1 MDKII
6 DMISARVSRAFE
18 AAGYDPA
25 LGQVTLSN
33 RPDLCQYQCNGAMA
47 GAKQYHKAPFL
58 IAQAVVDNLAGE
70 EMFSKAEMV
79 KPGFINLDVSGA
91 FLARVMNEMNADE
104 RRGVE
109 RAEHP
114 LSIVVDY
121 GGPNVAKPL
130 HVGHLRS
137 AVIGESIK
145 RTARFMGHKVVGDVH
160 LGDWGLQIGQIITEL
175 KERQPGL
182 PYFDPEIT
190 EGYPAE
196 PPFTISDLEEIYPC
210 ASKKS
215 KEDEAFK
222 AAAQAATAELQAGR
236 PGYRA
241 LWRNIIDVSVAD
253 LKRNYEKLD
262 VSFDLWMGESDAQP
276 YIPAMVEQMKAD
288 GYAYV
293 SDGAL
298 VVDVAEEGDKVE
310 VPPCLIL
317 KSDGAAQYE
326 TTDLATIVQRRQD
339 FDPDRI
345 IYLTDK
351 RQELHFVRVFRCAYK
366 TGLVD
371 RDKCSLE
378 HIGFGTMNGKDGKPF
393 KTRAGGVMRL
403 ETLIAEIT
411 DFIREKIT
419 ENQTVSDDELEKTA
433 GMIAL
438 AALKYG
444 DLSNLATK
452 DYVFDLDRFAS
463 FEGNTGPYILYTIV
477 RIKSILAKYDGDVA
491 AAKLLAP
498 TSQEQKDL
506 MLVLSRLQDSL
517 LAAYRDSLPNV
528 ICAYIYELAGAANK
542 FYHDVRIIS
551 EPDPAQKASYVALM
565 DLTRR
570 ALETCIDLL
579 GFSAPDKM

>member
-1 MDKII
+1 MDQLA
-6 DMISARVSRAFE
+6 DLISRQLAGAFE
-18 AAGYDPA
+18 RAGYGDA
-25 LGQVTLSN
+25 DARATLSN
-33 RPDLCQYQCNGAMA
+33 RPDLCEYQCNGALPA
-47 GAKQYHKAPFL
+47 AKLYHKAPIQ
-58 IAQAVVDNLAGE
+58 IAQAVA
-70 EMFSKAEMV
+70 AELSGCELFESV
-79 KPGFINLDVSGA
+79 EAVNPGFLNMKLSGA
-91 FLARVMNEMNADE
+91 FLAQYLTEMAQSD
-104 RRGVE
+104 RLGVPQE
-109 RAEHP
+109 ETP
-114 LSIVVDY
+114 KTIVLDY

-130 HVGHLRS
+130 HIGHLRS
-137 AVIGESIK
+137 AIIGESVK
-145 RTARFMGHKVVGDVH
+145 RIDRWFGNHVIGDIH
-160 LGDWGLQIGQIITEL
+160 LGDWGLQMGLIIAQL
-175 KERQPGL
+175 QDDQPEL
-182 PYFDPEIT
+182 PYFDDSFT
-190 EGYPAE
+190 GGYPETA
-196 PPFTISDLEEIYPC
+196 PFTISELEKIYPA
-210 ASKKS
+210 ASARS
-215 KEDEAFK
+215 KEDEAF
-222 AAAQAATAELQAGR
+222 AARAHDATYQLQSGKR
-236 PGYRA
+236 GYRA
-241 LWRNIIDVSVAD
+241 LWRHILNVSVAD
-253 LKRNYEKLD
+253 MKRNYEKLD
-262 VSFDLWMGESDAQP
+262 VHFDVWLGESDAQP
-276 YIPAMVEQMKAD
+276 YIPKMLKLVEEKHLA
-288 GYAYV
+288 V
-293 SDGAL
+293 RSEGAL
-298 VVDVAEEGDKVE
+298 VVPVQEDTDTKDI
-310 VPPCLIL
+310 PPCIL
-317 KSDGAAQYE
+317 VKSDGATLYA
-326 TTDLATIVQRRQD
+326 TTDLATILQREED
-339 FDPDRI
+339 FHPDRI
-345 IYLTDK
+345 FYLTDK
-351 RQELHFVRVFRCAYK
+351 RQNLHFEQVFRVARK
-366 TGLVD
+366 ASLVPETTQ
-371 RDKCSLE
+371 LQ
-378 HIGFGTMNGKDGKPF
+378 HVGFGTMNGKDGKPF

>member
-1 MDKII
+1 MDQLA
-6 DMISARVSRAFE
+6 DLISRQLAGAFE
-18 AAGYDPA
+18 RAGYGDA
-25 LGQVTLSN
+25 DARATLSN
-33 RPDLCQYQCNGAMA
+33 RPDLCEYQCNGALPA
-47 GAKQYHKAPFL
+47 AKLYHKAPIQ
-58 IAQAVVDNLAGE
+58 IAQAVA
-70 EMFSKAEMV
+70 AELSGCELFESV
-79 KPGFINLDVSGA
+79 EAVNPGFLNMKLSGA
-91 FLARVMNEMNADE
+91 FLAQYLTEMAQSD
-104 RRGVE
+104 RLGVPQE
-109 RAEHP
+109 ETP
-114 LSIVVDY
+114 KTIVLDY

-130 HVGHLRS
+130 HIGHLRS
-137 AVIGESIK
+137 AIIGESVK
-145 RTARFMGHKVVGDVH
+145 RIDRWFGNHVIGDIH
-160 LGDWGLQIGQIITEL
+160 LGDWGLQMGLIIAQL
-175 KERQPGL
+175 QDDQPEL
-182 PYFDPEIT
+182 PYFDDSFT
-190 EGYPAE
+190 GGYPETA
-196 PPFTISDLEEIYPC
+196 PFTISELEKIYPA
-210 ASKKS
+210 ASARS
-215 KEDEAFK
+215 KEDEAF
-222 AAAQAATAELQAGR
+222 AARAHDATYQLQSGKR
-236 PGYRA
+236 GYRA
-241 LWRNIIDVSVAD
+241 LWRHILNVSVAD
-253 LKRNYEKLD
+253 MKRNYEKLD
-262 VSFDLWMGESDAQP
+262 VHFDVWLGESDAQP
-276 YIPAMVEQMKAD
+276 YIPKMLKLVEEKHLA
-288 GYAYV
+288 V
-293 SDGAL
+293 RSEGAL
-298 VVDVAEEGDKVE
+298 VVPVQEDTDTKDI
-310 VPPCLIL
+310 PPCIL
-317 KSDGAAQYE
+317 VKSDGATLYA
-326 TTDLATIVQRRQD
+326 TTDLATILQREED
-339 FDPDRI
+339 FRPDRI
-345 IYLTDK
+345 FYLTDK
-351 RQELHFVRVFRCAYK
+351 RQNLHFEQVFRVARK
-366 TGLVD
+366 AKLVPNTTE
-371 RDKCSLE
+371 LQ
-378 HIGFGTMNGKDGKPF
+378 HVGFGTMNGKDGKPF

-477 RIKSILAKYDGDVA
+477 RIKSILAKYDGDVV

>member
-1 MDKII
+1 MDQLA
-6 DMISARVSRAFE
+6 DLISRQLAGAFE
-18 AAGYDPA
+18 RAGYGDA
-25 LGQVTLSN
+25 DARATLSN
-33 RPDLCQYQCNGAMA
+33 RPDLCEYQCNGALPA
-47 GAKQYHKAPFL
+47 AKLYHKAPIQ
-58 IAQAVVDNLAGE
+58 IAQAVA
-70 EMFSKAEMV
+70 AELSGCELFESV
-79 KPGFINLDVSGA
+79 EAVNPGFLNMKLSGA
-91 FLARVMNEMNADE
+91 FLAQYLTEMAQSD
-104 RRGVE
+104 RLGVPQE
-109 RAEHP
+109 ETPRT
-114 LSIVVDY
+114 IVLDY

-130 HVGHLRS
+130 HIGHLRS
-137 AVIGESIK
+137 AIIGESVK
-145 RTARFMGHKVVGDVH
+145 RIDRWFGNHVIGDIH
-160 LGDWGLQIGQIITEL
+160 LGDWGLQMGLIIAQL
-175 KERQPGL
+175 QDDQPEL
-182 PYFDPEIT
+182 PYFDDSFTGDYPE
-190 EGYPAE
+190 AA
-196 PPFTISDLEEIYPC
+196 PFTISELEKIYPA
-210 ASKKS
+210 ASARS
-215 KEDEAFK
+215 KEDEAF
-222 AAAQAATAELQAGR
+222 AARAHDATYQLQSGKR
-236 PGYRA
+236 GYRA
-241 LWRNIIDVSVAD
+241 LWRHILNVSVAD
-253 LKRNYEKLD
+253 MKRNYEKLD
-262 VSFDLWMGESDAQP
+262 VHFDVWLGESDAQP
-276 YIPAMVEQMKAD
+276 YIPKMLKLVEEKHLA
-288 GYAYV
+288 V
-293 SDGAL
+293 RSEGAL
-298 VVDVAEEGDKVE
+298 VVPVQEDTDTKDI
-310 VPPCLIL
+310 PPCIL
-317 KSDGAAQYE
+317 VKSDGATLYA
-326 TTDLATIVQRRQD
+326 TTDLATILQREED
-339 FDPDRI
+339 FQPDRI
-345 IYLTDK
+345 FYLTDK
-351 RQELHFVRVFRCAYK
+351 RQNLHFEQVFRVARK
-366 TGLVD
+366 AKLVPD
-371 RDKCSLE
+371 TTELQ
-378 HIGFGTMNGKDGKPF
+378 HVGFGTMNGKDGKPF

-419 ENQTVSDDELEKTA
+419 ENQTVADDELEKTA

-565 DLTRR
+565 TLTRR

>member
-1 MDKII
+1 MDQLA
-6 DMISARVSRAFE
+6 DLISRQLAGAFE
-18 AAGYDPA
+18 RAGYGDA
-25 LGQVTLSN
+25 DARATLSN
-33 RPDLCQYQCNGAMA
+33 RPDLCEYQCNGALPA
-47 GAKQYHKAPFL
+47 AKLYHKAPIQ
-58 IAQAVVDNLAGE
+58 IAQAVA
-70 EMFSKAEMV
+70 AELSGCELFESV
-79 KPGFINLDVSGA
+79 EAVNPGFLNMKLSGA
-91 FLARVMNEMNADE
+91 FLAQYLTEMAQSD
-104 RRGVE
+104 RLGVPQE
-109 RAEHP
+109 ETP
-114 LSIVVDY
+114 KTIVLDY

-130 HVGHLRS
+130 HIGHLRS
-137 AVIGESIK
+137 AIIGESVK
-145 RTARFMGHKVVGDVH
+145 RIDRWFGNHVIGDIH
-160 LGDWGLQIGQIITEL
+160 LGDWGLQMGLIIAQL
-175 KERQPGL
+175 QDDQPEL
-182 PYFDPEIT
+182 PYFDDSFT
-190 EGYPAE
+190 GGYPETA
-196 PPFTISDLEEIYPC
+196 PFTISELEKIYPA
-210 ASKKS
+210 ASARS
-215 KEDEAFK
+215 KEDEAF
-222 AAAQAATAELQAGR
+222 AARAHDATYQLQSGKR
-236 PGYRA
+236 GYRA
-241 LWRNIIDVSVAD
+241 LWRHILNVSVAD
-253 LKRNYEKLD
+253 MKRNYEKLD
-262 VSFDLWMGESDAQP
+262 VHFDVWLGESDAQP
-276 YIPAMVEQMKAD
+276 YIPKMLKLVEEKHLA
-288 GYAYV
+288 V
-293 SDGAL
+293 RSEGAL
-298 VVDVAEEGDKVE
+298 VVPVQEDTDTKDI
-310 VPPCLIL
+310 PPCIL
-317 KSDGAAQYE
+317 VKSDGATLYA
-326 TTDLATIVQRRQD
+326 TTDLATILQREED
-339 FDPDRI
+339 FQPDRI
-345 IYLTDK
+345 FYLTDK
-351 RQELHFVRVFRCAYK
+351 RQNLHFEQVFRVARK
-366 TGLVD
+366 AKLVPD
-371 RDKCSLE
+371 TTELQ
-378 HIGFGTMNGKDGKPF
+378 HVGFGTMNGKDGKPF

>member
-1 MDKII
+1 MDQLA
-6 DMISARVSRAFE
+6 DLISRQLAGAFE
-18 AAGYDPA
+18 RAGYGDA
-25 LGQVTLSN
+25 DARATLSN
-33 RPDLCQYQCNGAMA
+33 RPDLCEYQCNGALPA
-47 GAKQYHKAPFL
+47 AKLYHKAPIQ
-58 IAQAVVDNLAGE
+58 IAQAVA
-70 EMFSKAEMV
+70 AELSGCELFESV
-79 KPGFINLDVSGA
+79 EAVNPGFLNMKLSGA
-91 FLARVMNEMNADE
+91 FLAQYLTEMAQSD
-104 RRGVE
+104 RLGVPQE
-109 RAEHP
+109 ETP
-114 LSIVVDY
+114 KTIVLDY

-130 HVGHLRS
+130 HIGHLRS
-137 AVIGESIK
+137 AIIGESVK
-145 RTARFMGHKVVGDVH
+145 RIDRWFGNHVIGDIH
-160 LGDWGLQIGQIITEL
+160 LGDWGLQMGLIIAQL
-175 KERQPGL
+175 QDDQPEL
-182 PYFDPEIT
+182 PYFDDSFT
-190 EGYPAE
+190 GGYPETA
-196 PPFTISDLEEIYPC
+196 PFTISELEKIYPA
-210 ASKKS
+210 ASARS
-215 KEDEAFK
+215 KEDEAF
-222 AAAQAATAELQAGR
+222 AARAHDATYQLQSGKR
-236 PGYRA
+236 GYRA
-241 LWRNIIDVSVAD
+241 LWRHILNVSVAD
-253 LKRNYEKLD
+253 MKRNYEKLD
-262 VSFDLWMGESDAQP
+262 VHFDVWLGESDAQP
-276 YIPAMVEQMKAD
+276 YIPKMLKLVEEKHLA
-288 GYAYV
+288 V
-293 SDGAL
+293 RSEGAL
-298 VVDVAEEGDKVE
+298 VVPVQEDTDTKDI
-310 VPPCLIL
+310 PPCIL
-317 KSDGAAQYE
+317 VKSDGATLYA
-326 TTDLATIVQRRQD
+326 TTDLATILQREED
-339 FDPDRI
+339 FRPDRI
-345 IYLTDK
+345 FYLTDK
-351 RQELHFVRVFRCAYK
+351 RQNLHFEQVFRVARK
-366 TGLVD
+366 AQLVPNTTE
-371 RDKCSLE
+371 LQ
-378 HIGFGTMNGKDGKPF
+378 HVGFGTMNGKDGKPF

-498 TSQEQKDL
+498 TSQEKKDL

>member
-1 MDKII
+1 MDQLA
-6 DMISARVSRAFE
+6 DLISRQLAGAFE
-18 AAGYDPA
+18 RAGYGDA
-25 LGQVTLSN
+25 DARATLSN
-33 RPDLCQYQCNGAMA
+33 RPDLCEYQCNGALPA
-47 GAKQYHKAPFL
+47 AKLYHKAPIQ
-58 IAQAVVDNLAGE
+58 IAQAVA
-70 EMFSKAEMV
+70 AELSGCELFESV
-79 KPGFINLDVSGA
+79 EAVNPGFLNMKLSGA
-91 FLARVMNEMNADE
+91 FLAQYLTEMAQSD
-104 RRGVE
+104 RLGVPQE
-109 RAEHP
+109 ETP
-114 LSIVVDY
+114 KTIVLDY

-130 HVGHLRS
+130 HIGHLRS
-137 AVIGESIK
+137 AIIGESVK
-145 RTARFMGHKVVGDVH
+145 RIDRWFGNHVIGDIH
-160 LGDWGLQIGQIITEL
+160 LGDWGLQMGLIIAQL
-175 KERQPGL
+175 QDDQPEL
-182 PYFDPEIT
+182 PYFDDSFT
-190 EGYPAE
+190 GGYPETA
-196 PPFTISDLEEIYPC
+196 PFTISELEKIYPA
-210 ASKKS
+210 ASARS
-215 KEDEAFK
+215 KEDEAF
-222 AAAQAATAELQAGR
+222 AARAHDATYQLQSGKR
-236 PGYRA
+236 GYRA
-241 LWRNIIDVSVAD
+241 LWRHILNVSVAD
-253 LKRNYEKLD
+253 MKRNYEKLD
-262 VSFDLWMGESDAQP
+262 VHFDVWLGESDAQP
-276 YIPAMVEQMKAD
+276 YIPKMLKLVEEKHLA
-288 GYAYV
+288 V
-293 SDGAL
+293 RSEGAL
-298 VVDVAEEGDKVE
+298 VVPVQEDTDTKDI
-310 VPPCLIL
+310 PPCIL
-317 KSDGAAQYE
+317 VKSDGATLYA
-326 TTDLATIVQRRQD
+326 TTDLATILQREED
-339 FDPDRI
+339 FRPDRI
-345 IYLTDK
+345 FYLTDK
-351 RQELHFVRVFRCAYK
+351 RQNLHFEQVFRVARK
-366 TGLVD
+366 AQLVPNTTE
-371 RDKCSLE
+371 LQ
-378 HIGFGTMNGKDGKPF
+378 HVGFGTMNGKDGKPF

-506 MLVLSRLQDSL
+506 MLILSRLQDSL

-528 ICAYIYELAGAANK
+528 VCAYIYELAGAANK

>member
-1 MDKII
+1 MDQLA
-6 DMISARVSRAFE
+6 DLISRQLAGAFE
-18 AAGYDPA
+18 RAGYGDA
-25 LGQVTLSN
+25 DARATLSN
-33 RPDLCQYQCNGAMA
+33 RPDLCEYQCNGALPA
-47 GAKQYHKAPFL
+47 AKLYHKAPIQ
-58 IAQAVVDNLAGE
+58 IAQAVA
-70 EMFSKAEMV
+70 AELSGCELFESV
-79 KPGFINLDVSGA
+79 EAVNPGFLNMKLSGA
-91 FLARVMNEMNADE
+91 FLAQYLTEMAQSD
-104 RRGVE
+104 RLGVPQE
-109 RAEHP
+109 ETPRT
-114 LSIVVDY
+114 IVLDY

-130 HVGHLRS
+130 HIGHLRS
-137 AVIGESIK
+137 AIIGESVK
-145 RTARFMGHKVVGDVH
+145 RIDRWFGNHVIGDIH
-160 LGDWGLQIGQIITEL
+160 LGDWGLQMGLIIAQL
-175 KERQPGL
+175 QDDQPEL
-182 PYFDPEIT
+182 PYFDDSFT
-190 EGYPAE
+190 GGYPETA
-196 PPFTISDLEEIYPC
+196 PFTISELEKIYPA
-210 ASKKS
+210 ASARS
-215 KEDEAFK
+215 KEDEAF
-222 AAAQAATAELQAGR
+222 AARAHDATYQLQSGKR
-236 PGYRA
+236 GYRA
-241 LWRNIIDVSVAD
+241 LWRHILNVSVAD
-253 LKRNYEKLD
+253 MKRNYEKLD
-262 VSFDLWMGESDAQP
+262 VHFDVWLGESDAQP
-276 YIPAMVEQMKAD
+276 YIPKMLKLVEEKHLA
-288 GYAYV
+288 V
-293 SDGAL
+293 RSEGAL
-298 VVDVAEEGDKVE
+298 VVPVQEDTDTKDI
-310 VPPCLIL
+310 PPCIL
-317 KSDGAAQYE
+317 VKSDGATLYA
-326 TTDLATIVQRRQD
+326 TTDLATILQREED
-339 FDPDRI
+339 FRPDRI
-345 IYLTDK
+345 FYLTDK
-351 RQELHFVRVFRCAYK
+351 RQNLHFEQVFRVARK
-366 TGLVD
+366 AQLVPNTTE
-371 RDKCSLE
+371 LQ
-378 HIGFGTMNGKDGKPF
+378 HVGFGTMNGKDGKPF

-419 ENQTVSDDELEKTA
+419 ENQTVSDDELEKTT

>member
-1 MDKII
+1 MDQLA
-6 DMISARVSRAFE
+6 DLISRRLAGAFE
-18 AAGYDPA
+18 RAGYGDA
-25 LGQVTLSN
+25 DARATLSN
-33 RPDLCQYQCNGAMA
+33 RPDLCEYQCNGALPA
-47 GAKQYHKAPFL
+47 AKLYHKAPIQ
-58 IAQAVVDNLAGE
+58 IAQAVA
-70 EMFSKAEMV
+70 AELSGCELFESV
-79 KPGFINLDVSGA
+79 EAVNPGFLNMKLSGA
-91 FLARVMNEMNADE
+91 FLAQYLTEMAQSD
-104 RRGVE
+104 RLGVPQE
-109 RAEHP
+109 ETP
-114 LSIVVDY
+114 KTIVLDY

-130 HVGHLRS
+130 HIGHLRS
-137 AVIGESIK
+137 AIIGESVK
-145 RTARFMGHKVVGDVH
+145 RIDRWFGNHVIGDIH
-160 LGDWGLQIGQIITEL
+160 LGDWGLQMGLIIAQL
-175 KERQPGL
+175 QDDQPEL
-182 PYFDPEIT
+182 PYFDDSFT
-190 EGYPAE
+190 GGYPETA
-196 PPFTISDLEEIYPC
+196 PFTISELEKIYPA
-210 ASKKS
+210 ASARS
-215 KEDEAFK
+215 KEDEAF
-222 AAAQAATAELQAGR
+222 AARAHDATYQLQSGKR
-236 PGYRA
+236 GYRA
-241 LWRNIIDVSVAD
+241 LWRHILNVSVAD
-253 LKRNYEKLD
+253 MKRNYEKLD
-262 VSFDLWMGESDAQP
+262 VHFDVWLGESDAQP
-276 YIPAMVEQMKAD
+276 YIPKMLKLVEEKHLA
-288 GYAYV
+288 V
-293 SDGAL
+293 RSEGAL
-298 VVDVAEEGDKVE
+298 VVPVQEDTDTKDI
-310 VPPCLIL
+310 PPCIL
-317 KSDGAAQYE
+317 VKSDGATLYA
-326 TTDLATIVQRRQD
+326 TTDLATILQREED
-339 FDPDRI
+339 FRPDRI
-345 IYLTDK
+345 FYLTDK
-351 RQELHFVRVFRCAYK
+351 RQNLHFEQVFRVARK
-366 TGLVD
+366 AQLVPNTTE
-371 RDKCSLE
+371 LQ
-378 HIGFGTMNGKDGKPF
+378 HVGFGTMNGKDGKPF

>member
-1 MDKII
+1 MDQLA
-6 DMISARVSRAFE
+6 DLISRRLAGAFE
-18 AAGYDPA
+18 RAGYGDA
-25 LGQVTLSN
+25 DARATLSN
-33 RPDLCQYQCNGAMA
+33 RPDLCEYQCNGALPA
-47 GAKQYHKAPFL
+47 AKLYHKAPIQ
-58 IAQAVVDNLAGE
+58 IAQAVA
-70 EMFSKAEMV
+70 AELSGCELFESV
-79 KPGFINLDVSGA
+79 EAVNPGFLNMKLSGA
-91 FLARVMNEMNADE
+91 FLAQYLTEMAQSD
-104 RRGVE
+104 RLGVPQE
-109 RAEHP
+109 ETP
-114 LSIVVDY
+114 KTIVLDY

-130 HVGHLRS
+130 HIGHLRS
-137 AVIGESIK
+137 AIIGESVK
-145 RTARFMGHKVVGDVH
+145 RIDRWFGNHVIGDIH
-160 LGDWGLQIGQIITEL
+160 LGDWGLQMGLIIAQL
-175 KERQPGL
+175 QDDQPEL
-182 PYFDPEIT
+182 PYFDDSFT
-190 EGYPAE
+190 GGYPETA
-196 PPFTISDLEEIYPC
+196 PFTISELEKIYPA
-210 ASKKS
+210 ASARS
-215 KEDEAFK
+215 KEDEAF
-222 AAAQAATAELQAGR
+222 AARAHDATYQLQSGKR
-236 PGYRA
+236 GYRA
-241 LWRNIIDVSVAD
+241 LWRHILNVSVAD
-253 LKRNYEKLD
+253 MKRNYEKLD
-262 VSFDLWMGESDAQP
+262 VHFDVWLGESDAQP
-276 YIPAMVEQMKAD
+276 YIPKMLKLVEEKHLA
-288 GYAYV
+288 V
-293 SDGAL
+293 RSEGAL
-298 VVDVAEEGDKVE
+298 VVPVQEDTDTKDI
-310 VPPCLIL
+310 PPCIL
-317 KSDGAAQYE
+317 VKSDGATLYA
-326 TTDLATIVQRRQD
+326 TTDLATILQREED
-339 FDPDRI
+339 FRPDRI
-345 IYLTDK
+345 FYLTDK
-351 RQELHFVRVFRCAYK
+351 RQNLHFEQVFRVARK
-366 TGLVD
+366 AKLVPNTTE
-371 RDKCSLE
+371 LQ
-378 HIGFGTMNGKDGKPF
+378 HVGFGTMNGKDGKPF